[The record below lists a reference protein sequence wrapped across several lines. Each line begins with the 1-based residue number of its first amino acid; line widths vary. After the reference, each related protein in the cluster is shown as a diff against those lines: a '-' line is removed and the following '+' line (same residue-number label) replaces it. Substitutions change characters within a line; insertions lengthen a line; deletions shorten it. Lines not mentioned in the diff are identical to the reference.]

1 MLTRTQIFT
10 GKQACM
16 HEMCCLAEAQIN
28 GTSEHQFKRER
39 RCRHGIGTMDR
50 QDFSQ
55 VNDI

>member
-1 MLTRTQIFT
+1 
-10 GKQACM
+10 
-16 HEMCCLAEAQIN
+16 MCCLAEAQIN